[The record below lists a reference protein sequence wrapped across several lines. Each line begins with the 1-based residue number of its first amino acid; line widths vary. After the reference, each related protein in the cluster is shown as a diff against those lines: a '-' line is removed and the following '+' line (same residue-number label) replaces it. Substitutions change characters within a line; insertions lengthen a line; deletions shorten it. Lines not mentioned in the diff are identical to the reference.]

1 MAKKAEII
9 VPEWLGNVK
18 PRVYKNRRDFYD
30 SVGLKWVVNEP
41 HFQTMEQLRIF
52 YIVEQEKGKNSFTVL
67 GLSELGKQMLELKEE
82 LKQFGSRIIINN

>member
-18 PRVYKNRRDFYD
+18 PRVYKNRRDFYE

-67 GLSELGKQMLELKEE
+67 GLSELGKQMLEVKKSLPN
-82 LKQFGSRIIINN
+82 GSRIIFQ